1 MALVLLAAVIVTQ
14 RITELR
20 LARANERWA
29 RSQGA
34 VEVGAAHYPAFFVL
48 HTAWLAGWIIEAVL
62 RGAALAR
69 GWPLWLIVFLAAE
82 GLRYWTIASLGRRWN
97 TRILVL
103 PGAPLVTGGPFRFLR
118 HPNYL
123 AVALELASVPLMFG
137 AWVTA
142 LASSVANAVLLV
154 GVRIP
159 AEQGALG
166 RSAPEGGQ
174 RSEEDE

>member
-1 MALVLLAAVIVTQ
+1 MPLALMVAVIVTQ

-20 LARANERWA
+20 RARANERWA

-48 HTAWLAGWIIEAVL
+48 HTAWLLGWIIEALL
-62 RGAALAR
+62 RGSGLTRA
-69 GWPLWLIVFLAAE
+69 WPIWFLVFLGAE
-82 GLRYWTIASLGRRWN
+82 GLRYWAMSSLGRRWN

-103 PGAPLVTGGPFRFLR
+103 PGAPLVTRGPYRVLR
-118 HPNYL
+118 HPNYV

-142 LASSVANAVLLV
+142 LASSLLNAALLLA
-154 GVRIP
+154 VRIP
-159 AEQGALG
+159 AEERALG
-166 RSAPEGGQ
+166 LSAAERGERPEQ
-174 RSEEDE
+174 DQ